1 MATSFKSQLT
11 VKDPDARKDSGQG
24 EKWMAKDEMAD
35 SISDSVDMS
44 LSKPLEL
51 VMDTEAQ
58 RPAGHGVPKSQIGR
72 AHV

>member
-1 MATSFKSQLT
+1 LATSFKSQLT

-44 LSKPLEL
+44 LSKLQEI
-51 VMDTEAQ
+51 MKDKEAWCGASLLQ
-58 RPAGHGVPKSQIGR
+58 RVGHN
-72 AHV
+72 

>member
-44 LSKPLEL
+44 LSKLQEI
-51 VMDTEAQ
+51 MKDKEA
-58 RPAGHGVPKSQIGR
+58 
-72 AHV
+72 

>member
-24 EKWMAKDEMAD
+24 EKWTAKDEMAD

-44 LSKPLEL
+44 LSKLQEI
-51 VMDTEAQ
+51 MKDREAWC
-58 RPAGHGVPKSQIGR
+58 AAVHGVAKSWT
-72 AHV
+72 